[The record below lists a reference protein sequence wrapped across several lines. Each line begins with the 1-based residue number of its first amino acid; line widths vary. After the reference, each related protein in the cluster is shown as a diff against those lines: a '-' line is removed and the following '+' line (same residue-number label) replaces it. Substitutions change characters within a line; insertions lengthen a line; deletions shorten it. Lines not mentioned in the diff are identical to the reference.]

1 MLLRSVQS
9 VSGRTSYTVHPM
21 RREQQALI
29 PVEVAYALPDRQEII
44 KLNVEQGCT
53 ALEAVRRSNIDNHFP
68 EIDLDDAAMGI
79 FSRALDGKL
88 LPTPDVYQL
97 EPMDRV
103 EIYRPLS
110 IDPKQARQT
119 RAAKAAKEQK
129 QEMQKIA
136 AEKQRKRRKDGV
148 RAKKPE

>member
-1 MLLRSVQS
+1 MAHP
-9 VSGRTSYTVHPM
+9 VS
-21 RREQQALI
+21 REQQLLI

-44 KLNVEQGCT
+44 RLNVEQGCT
-53 ALEAVRRSNIDNHFP
+53 ALEAVRRSNIDKHFP
-68 EIDLDDAAMGI
+68 EIDLEDAAMGV
-79 FSRALDGKL
+79 FARALDGKL

-103 EIYRPLS
+103 EIYRPLL

-119 RAAKAAKEQK
+119 RAARAAQQQK

-136 AEKQRKRRKDGV
+136 AEKQKKRRKNDARV
-148 RAKKPE
+148 KKAE